1 LSRAENAPYFERMK
15 ILIYDMEATDAHRL
29 GRVLRRLDHEVLIAN
44 ECETALARI
53 EEAKVNVVI
62 GDGRIPRFAWIDLCR
77 QLRGDRAKP
86 YVYFLLLE
94 SSWADESHE
103 DWAYSAGVDDFL
115 HALADE
121 RELRRRLR
129 LAAHHLTAN
138 QRVQQLESVVPV
150 CGHCKKIRDE
160 FDRWQGVESYLG
172 TRLGKQLSPS
182 ICPDCYIK
190 NFGLEFRNH
199 RIPQGAPVDLDQ
211 ADA

>member
-1 LSRAENAPYFERMK
+1 MK
-15 ILIYDMEATDAHRL
+15 ILIYGMEAADAHRL
-29 GRVLRRLDHEVLIAN
+29 GRVLRRLEHEVLVAN
-44 ECETALARI
+44 DCEAAVARI
-53 EEAKVNVVI
+53 EEAKVSVVI

-77 QLRGDRAKP
+77 RLRGDRTKP

-94 SSWADESHE
+94 SAWADESHE

-129 LAAHHLTAN
+129 LAAHHLNTS

-150 CGHCKKIRDE
+150 CNHCKKIRDE
-160 FDRWQGVESYLG
+160 FDHWQHVEGYLG
-172 TRLGKQLSPS
+172 SRLGTHLSPS

-190 NFGLEFRNH
+190 NFGLEFRTH
-199 RIPQGAPVDLDQ
+199 RMGDGAAIDLNQ
-211 ADA
+211 AGA

>member
-1 LSRAENAPYFERMK
+1 MK
-15 ILIYDMEATDAHRL
+15 ILIYGMDATDGHRL
-29 GRVLRRLDHEVLIAN
+29 GRVLRRLEHEVLVEN
-44 ECETALARI
+44 EGEAALARI
-53 EEAKVNVVI
+53 EEAKVSVVI

-77 QLRGDRAKP
+77 QMRSDRSKP

-94 SSWADESHE
+94 SPWADESHE
-103 DWAYSAGVDDFL
+103 DWAHAAGVDDFL

-129 LAAHHLTAN
+129 LAVRHLNAN

-150 CGHCKKIRDE
+150 CSHCKKIRDE
-160 FDRWQGVESYLG
+160 FDHWQDVQGYLG

-199 RIPQGAPVDLDQ
+199 RMPDGAPIDLNE
-211 ADA
+211 AGA